1 MSSKKPWIVAAL
13 VVVALAVVAVVASGG
28 GGGDDDPSMAV
39 TADVTSSG
47 RALPRLTDGGADPA
61 VGSAA
66 PQLEGSTFEGT
77 PITITPG
84 DGKATIVLFV
94 AHWCPHCRREVPF
107 LVRHLGEQP
116 LPDDVDLVT
125 VSTAVDADA
134 PNYPPHEWLAEE
146 RWDLP
151 VMADSEDG
159 TAAEAYGLSSFP
171 YFVAL
176 RADGTV
182 AARVTGELTAE
193 QFDALVA
200 AARR

>member
-1 MSSKKPWIVAAL
+1 MSSKKPWIVAAV
-13 VVVALAVVAVVASGG
+13 VVVALAVVAVIASGG
-28 GGGDDDPSMAV
+28 GGGDDDPSIAV
-39 TADVTSSG
+39 TSDVTTSG
-47 RALPRLTDGGADPA
+47 RALPRLDGGADPA

-66 PQLEGSTFEGT
+66 PRLEGSTFVGA
-77 PITITPG
+77 PMTIDPG
-84 DGKATIVLFV
+84 DGKAKIVLFV

-107 LVRHLGEQP
+107 LVRHLGERP

-125 VSTAVDADA
+125 VSTSVDADA